1 MELRKELDRVGYWVD
16 LMAMMTVA
24 MMVALTVNRRVEK
37 LALTMVDSMA
47 VQLVELMDNAKV
59 RYWAQ

>member
-16 LMAMMTVA
+16 LMAMVTVA

-47 VQLVELMDNAKV
+47 VQLVELMDNVKV